1 MTDPQHPITP
11 PPELV
16 ERLRSEAPYGIR
28 DPIRERH
35 LTAAAYCAGADQEL
49 EACLDQL
56 RRWGFHSVE
65 NLRNARRP
73 KPPSLAK
80 QAIAELQSHRTELR
94 SLGRGFYSP
103 AIDAALERLQQLEQE
118 NND

>member
-1 MTDPQHPITP
+1 MTADFRALCA
-11 PPELV
+11 ELTEFV
-16 ERLRSEAPYGIR
+16 GRLTSHYYEPA
-28 DPIRERH
+28 EL
-35 LTAAAYCAGADQEL
+35 LTRARAT
-49 EACLDQL
+49 
-56 RRWGFHSVE
+56 
-65 NLRNARRP
+65 RRP